1 MAFTAAT
8 EQTLVFAAE
17 DKLRAALQQLEQ
29 YALANNSA
37 LLDQTDAALVAAA
50 AAITAIRAE

>member
-1 MAFTAAT
+1 MAFTATT

-17 DKLRAALQQLEQ
+17 DKLRTALQQLEQ
-29 YALANNSA
+29 YALANNQA

-50 AAITAIRAE
+50 EAITALRA

>member
-8 EQTLVFAAE
+8 AQTLVFAAE
-17 DKLRAALQQLEQ
+17 DKLRAALQQLDQ
-29 YALANNSA
+29 YALANNPA

-50 AAITAIRAE
+50 EAITALRA

>member
-1 MAFTAAT
+1 MAFTATT

-17 DKLRAALQQLEQ
+17 DKLRTALQQLEQ
-29 YALANNSA
+29 YALTNNQA

-50 AAITAIRAE
+50 EAITALRA